1 MGQYNSQYTY
11 SSSLTLRADVKYV
24 QYITVGGGGGGA
36 RPFAG
41 AGRVPQSGGDTR
53 LNTTGLWSQGG
64 RAGELNRGG
73 YGGYGNY
80 SYGRNGVIN
89 NSGGEFLR
97 AASGYGPYGFGGAG
111 QWRGPPNSGGGGG
124 GGASIATYY
133 RGSSGAVGGQSVG
146 WTIGQ
151 GGVQGGN
158 GNRRRGYVGGI
169 YIRQT
174 TYDRPSA
181 SISANPSSIIL
192 GSSTT
197 LTWTTSGDIDSVN
210 ISGIGNVGTSGSLS
224 ISPSGSGNWTLNA
237 INPAYTTQDTVTV
250 TVLIPPVVTMS
261 FDNDTIVLGENA
273 TLTWTVTGDADQMTI
288 DNGIG
293 VTNLNGYQTV
303 TPTQSIVYTGTATG
317 VGGTGSG
324 TAVLTV
330 LPPPTLS
337 VSGPIVVDYLDDMP
351 FSISATNV
359 PGGVSFTTAYVNT
372 NGTQEQEASVT
383 IPGSNGDLVE
393 ITDFAYTPA
402 YDNFGPTSVT
412 FLFTANGYGGL
423 VAYEQVV
430 IPVTIDQ
437 TPDAI
442 DIPSTE
448 DKLRDEEPVVTP
460 NVEVTSEQIVVQD
473 IDIPVETK
481 SDYPIQVE
489 IENGDVW
496 YDVRQI

>member
-1 MGQYNSQYTY
+1 MAQYNSQYTY
-11 SSSLTLRADVKYV
+11 SSSLRLRADVKYV

-80 SYGRNGVIN
+80 SYGRSGVVN
-89 NSGGEFLR
+89 YSGGEFLR

-111 QWRGPPNSGGGGG
+111 QWRGTSLTGGGGG
-124 GGASIATYY
+124 GGASLATYY
-133 RGSSGAVGGQSVG
+133 RGSNGAVGGQNVG

-151 GGVQGGN
+151 GGVQGGT

-169 YIRQT
+169 YINQT

-197 LTWTTSGDIDSVN
+197 LTWSTSGDITSVN
-210 ISGIGNVGTSGSLS
+210 ISGVGNVSTSGSIS
-224 ISPSGSGNWTLNA
+224 VSPSGSGGWTVNA

-273 TLTWTVTGDADQMTI
+273 TLTWTVTGDADTMSI

-303 TPTQSIVYTGTATG
+303 TPTQSVVYTGTATG
-317 VGGTGSG
+317 LGGTGSD

-393 ITDFAYTPA
+393 ISDYAYTPV

-430 IPVTIDQ
+430 IPVNIDQ

-448 DKLRDEEPVVTP
+448 DKLRDEIPVITP
-460 NVEVTSEQIVVQD
+460 NVEVTSEQIVVDD
-473 IDIPVETK
+473 IDIPVEIK

>member
-1 MGQYNSQYTY
+1 MASYYSQYTY
-11 SSSLTLRADVKYV
+11 SSSLTLRSDVKQV

-80 SYGRNGVIN
+80 RYGRNGVIN

-124 GGASIATYY
+124 GGASLATYY
-133 RGSSGAVGGQSVG
+133 RGSNGAVGGQTVS

-169 YIRQT
+169 YIYQL

-181 SISANPSSIIL
+181 SISANPTSIIQ
-192 GSSTT
+192 GNTTT
-197 LTWTTSGDIDSVN
+197 LTWSTSGEITSVN
-210 ISGIGNVGTSGSLS
+210 ISGIGNVSTSGSLTVT
-224 ISPSGSGNWTLNA
+224 PSGSQTYVLNA
-237 INPAYTTQDTVTV
+237 VNPAYTTSDTVTV
-250 TVLIPPVVTMS
+250 TVLIPPQVTMY
-261 FDNDTIVLGENA
+261 FDNDTIILGESAELFWN
-273 TLTWTVTGDADQMTI
+273 VSGDASQMSI

-293 VTNLNGYQTV
+293 VTNLTGSQIV
-303 TPTQSIVYTGTATG
+303 TPSQSVVYTGTATG
-317 VGGTGSG
+317 AGGTGSD

-330 LPPPTLS
+330 LPPPSLS
-337 VSGPIVVDYLDDMP
+337 VSGPIVVDYSDDMT

-359 PGGVSFTTAYVNT
+359 PDGVSFTTAYLNT
-372 NGTQEQEASVT
+372 NQSQEQEASVT

-393 ITDFAYTPA
+393 ITDFSYTPA
-402 YDNFGPTSVT
+402 YDNFGPLSVT

-423 VAYEQVV
+423 LAYDEVV
-430 IPVTIDQ
+430 IPINIDQ

-460 NVEVTSEQIVVQD
+460 NVEVTSEQIVIDD
-473 IDIPVETK
+473 IDIPVEIK

-489 IENGDVW
+489 IDNGEVW
-496 YDVRQI
+496 YDVREI

>member
-1 MGQYNSQYTY
+1 MAQYNSQYTY
-11 SSSLTLRADVKYV
+11 SSNLTIRFDVKQV
-24 QYITVGGGGGGA
+24 QYITVAGGGGGA
-36 RPFAG
+36 RPNPTW
-41 AGRVPQSGGDTR
+41 GRDPENGGDTR

-64 RAGELNRGG
+64 RSGELNRGG

-80 SYGRNGVIN
+80 SYGRNGQIN
-89 NSGGEFLR
+89 YSGGEYLR

-111 QWRGPPNSGGGGG
+111 QWRGTSLTGGGGG
-124 GGASIATYY
+124 GGASLATYY
-133 RGSSGAVGGQSVG
+133 RGSNGAVGGQSVG

-151 GGVQGGN
+151 GGIQGGT
-158 GNRRRGYVGGI
+158 GSRRRGYVGGI
-169 YIRQT
+169 YINQT
-174 TYDRPSA
+174 TYDRPAA

-197 LTWTTSGDIDSVN
+197 LTWSTSGDITSVN
-210 ISGIGNVGTSGSLS
+210 ISEIGNVSTSGS
-224 ISPSGSGNWTLNA
+224 IAVSPSSSGSYILQA
-237 INPAYTTQDTVTV
+237 INPAYTTTDTVTI
-250 TVLIPPVVTMS
+250 TVLIPPIVTMS

-273 TLTWTVTGDADQMTI
+273 TLTWSVSGDANQMSI

-293 VTNLNGYQTV
+293 VTTLNGYQIV
-303 TPTQSIVYTGTATG
+303 TPTQSVVYTGTASG
-317 VGGTGSG
+317 AGGTGSD

-337 VSGPIVVDYLDDMP
+337 VAGPIVVDYSDDIP

-359 PGGVSFTTAYVNT
+359 PGGISFTTAYVNT

-383 IPGSNGDLVE
+383 IPGSNGNLVE
-393 ITDFAYTPA
+393 ISDYAYTPV

-423 VAYEQVV
+423 LTYEQVT
-430 IPVTIDQ
+430 IPINIDQ

-448 DKLRDEEPVVTP
+448 DKLRDEEPVITP

-473 IDIPVETK
+473 IDIPVEIK

-489 IENGDVW
+489 IENGEVW
-496 YDVRQI
+496 YDVREI

>member
-1 MGQYNSQYTY
+1 MAQYNSQYTY
-11 SSSLTLRADVKYV
+11 SSSLTLRFDVKSV

-36 RPFAG
+36 RPNPTW
-41 AGRVPQSGGDTR
+41 GRVPQSGGDTR

-80 SYGRNGVIN
+80 SYGRNGQLN
-89 NSGGEFLR
+89 YSGGEFLR

-111 QWRGPPNSGGGGG
+111 QWRGTSITGGGGG
-124 GGASIATYY
+124 GGASLATYY
-133 RGSSGAVGGQSVG
+133 RGSNGAVGMQSVS

-151 GGVQGGN
+151 GGVQGGT

-169 YIRQT
+169 YINQT
-174 TYDRPSA
+174 TYDRPAA
-181 SISANPSSIIL
+181 SISANPSSIIQ

-197 LTWTTSGDIDSVN
+197 LTWSTSGDIDSVN
-210 ISGIGNVGTSGSLS
+210 ISGIGNVSTSGSLS

-250 TVLIPPVVTMS
+250 TVLIPPVVTMN
-261 FDNDTIVLGENA
+261 FDNDTIVLGESSE
-273 TLTWTVTGDADQMTI
+273 LFWTVTGDADQMSI

-293 VTNLNGYQTV
+293 VTNLTGSQIV
-303 TPTQSIVYTGTATG
+303 TPTQSVVYTGTATG
-317 VGGTGSG
+317 LGGTGSD

-337 VSGPIVVDYLDDMP
+337 VAGPIVVDYSDDIA

-359 PGGVSFTTAYVNT
+359 PDGISFTTAYLNT
-372 NGTQEQEASVT
+372 NQSQEQEASVT

-393 ITDFAYTPA
+393 ISDYTYTPV

-430 IPVTIDQ
+430 VPINIDQ

-448 DKLRDEEPVVTP
+448 DKLRDELPVITP
-460 NVEVTSEQIVVQD
+460 NVEVTSEQIVVDD
-473 IDIPVETK
+473 IDIPVEIK

-489 IENGDVW
+489 IENDGNFQ
-496 YDVRQI
+496 DVRQI

>member
-11 SSSLTLRADVKYV
+11 SSSLTLRADVKQV

-36 RPFAG
+36 RPMAG
-41 AGRVPQSGGDTR
+41 FGRVPQSGGDTR

-80 SYGRNGVIN
+80 SYGRNGQIN
-89 NSGGEFLR
+89 YSGGEFLR

-111 QWRGPPNSGGGGG
+111 QWRSPSFTGGGGG
-124 GGASIATYY
+124 GGASLATYY
-133 RGSSGAVGGQSVG
+133 RGSNGAVGGQSVG

-151 GGVQGGN
+151 GGIQGGN

-169 YIRQT
+169 YINQT
-174 TYDRPSA
+174 TYDRPAA

-197 LTWTTSGDIDSVN
+197 LTWSTSGDITSVN
-210 ISGIGNVGTSGSLS
+210 ISGIGNVSTSGSLS

-273 TLTWTVTGDADQMTI
+273 TLTWSVTGDADRMTI

-293 VTNLNGYQTV
+293 VTTLNGYQTV

-317 VGGTGSG
+317 LGGTGSG

-337 VSGPIVVDYLDDMP
+337 VAGPIVVDYLDDMP

-383 IPGSNGDLVE
+383 IPGSNGNLVE
-393 ITDFAYTPA
+393 ISDYAYTPV

-430 IPVTIDQ
+430 IPVNIDQ

-473 IDIPVETK
+473 IDIPVEIK

>member
-1 MGQYNSQYTY
+1 
-11 SSSLTLRADVKYV
+11 
-24 QYITVGGGGGGA
+24 
-36 RPFAG
+36 
-41 AGRVPQSGGDTR
+41 
-53 LNTTGLWSQGG
+53 
-64 RAGELNRGG
+64 
-73 YGGYGNY
+73 
-80 SYGRNGVIN
+80 
-89 NSGGEFLR
+89 
-97 AASGYGPYGFGGAG
+97 
-111 QWRGPPNSGGGGG
+111 
-124 GGASIATYY
+124 
-133 RGSSGAVGGQSVG
+133 
-146 WTIGQ
+146 
-151 GGVQGGN
+151 
-158 GNRRRGYVGGI
+158 
-169 YIRQT
+169 
-174 TYDRPSA
+174 
-181 SISANPSSIIL
+181 
-192 GSSTT
+192 
-197 LTWTTSGDIDSVN
+197 
-210 ISGIGNVGTSGSLS
+210 
-224 ISPSGSGNWTLNA
+224 
-237 INPAYTTQDTVTV
+237 
-250 TVLIPPVVTMS
+250 
-261 FDNDTIVLGENA
+261 
-273 TLTWTVTGDADQMTI
+273 MTI

-473 IDIPVETK
+473 IDIPVEIK

-496 YDVRQI
+496 YDVREI